1 MAFVIQLPLTVG
13 FAPWSTR
20 TYKGAEVR
28 RFTRAE
34 ELGFNQMPTLDTKLF
49 QRVLGAPMH
58 PMLGARP
65 DISHPVATLGR
76 HAANPGFEHPHALDR
91 LSEYIRGTADHKL
104 VHRSGVTEGD
114 LGWLYRR

>member
-1 MAFVIQLPLTVG
+1 MAFVIQSPLTVG
-13 FAPWSTR
+13 FALWSTR

-34 ELGFNQMPTLDTKLF
+34 ELGFNQTLTLDAKVF

-76 HAANPGFEHPHALDR
+76 HAANPGFEHLHALDR
-91 LSEYIRGTADHKL
+91 LSQYLRGTADHKL
-104 VHRSGVTEGD
+104 VYRSGVTEGD
-114 LGWLYRR
+114 TLVLY

>member
-1 MAFVIQLPLTVG
+1 
-13 FAPWSTR
+13 
-20 TYKGAEVR
+20 
-28 RFTRAE
+28 
-34 ELGFNQMPTLDTKLF
+34 
-49 QRVLGAPMH
+49 MH

-91 LSEYIRGTADHKL
+91 LSQYLRGTADHKL